1 MNIAPASGREVASNR
16 RLLRLNRTLVIMHT
30 SLFDYDLPPSLIAR
44 FPATERTA
52 SRLLRLPPDG
62 DAPATL
68 RFAEIGTLL
77 KPGDVLVANNTRV
90 LPARLFARKPTGGSV
105 EIMLE
110 RILGDNT
117 ALVQLRTN
125 KPIRDGQM
133 LIAGQSKLVVT
144 ARRDGFFVVE
154 CQDGGDVAALFQ
166 SHGTLPLPPYL
177 DRAVV
182 APDLERY
189 QTVYASVDGA
199 VAAPTAGLH
208 FDQAL
213 IDQLRRGGIDWV
225 TITLHVGAGTFQPV
239 RAGAVESHR
248 MHREWIEVEQPACDR
263 INRAK
268 SLGGRVISVGTTVVR
283 ALESAAQ
290 ANQSGRLD
298 AFSGDTELFIRPG
311 YRFRVVDALITN
323 FHLPRSTLLMMV
335 CAFAGYEKIMQ
346 AYHYAIDHDFR
357 FYSYGDAM
365 FVERQRQ

>member
-1 MNIAPASGREVASNR
+1 MGRCSSPA
-16 RLLRLNRTLVIMHT
+16 
-30 SLFDYDLPPSLIAR
+30 
-44 FPATERTA
+44 
-52 SRLLRLPPDG
+52 
-62 DAPATL
+62 
-68 RFAEIGTLL
+68 
-77 KPGDVLVANNTRV
+77 K
-90 LPARLFARKPTGGSV
+90 
-105 EIMLE
+105 
-110 RILGDNT
+110 
-117 ALVQLRTN
+117 
-125 KPIRDGQM
+125 
-133 LIAGQSKLVVT
+133 SKLVVT
-144 ARRDGFFVVE
+144 ARRDGFFVVD

-199 VAAPTAGLH
+199 VAAADRRITFRPGAHRPVAPGRDRLGHNNPPRRRRHLSAGSG
-208 FDQAL
+208 
-213 IDQLRRGGIDWV
+213 RGG
-225 TITLHVGAGTFQPV
+225 
-239 RAGAVESHR
+239 
-248 MHREWIEVEQPACDR
+248 R
-263 INRAK
+263 IPTECTANGSRLNNRHATGLTGQK
-268 SLGGRVISVGTTVVR
+268 ALGGRIISVGTTVVR

-346 AYHYAIDHDFR
+346 AYRYAIDHDFR